1 MSKDLTV
8 KFKKIYSYYGD
19 LEDSRASCKCELKLY
34 LPMEEGSEE
43 LALMLRSAEELFG
56 EPLAP
61 YWGKVY
67 GKSMAYWCKVYG
79 KSRVRS
85 KFVWERGW
93 RELED
98 AVQRLIKETLC
109 TLKEVVAVNK
119 AALEA
124 QPEDCEVE
132 YTITV

>member
-8 KFKKIYSYYGD
+8 KFKKIYSYCGN
-19 LEDSRASCKCELKLY
+19 LEDSSCKCELRLY
-34 LPMEEGSEE
+34 LPQQEGSEE
-43 LALMLRSAEELFG
+43 LALLLRSAKEVFG
-56 EPLAP
+56 EPLDP
-61 YWGKVY
+61 YWGKVD
-67 GKSMAYWCKVYG
+67 GKSWEKVYG

-119 AALEA
+119 AALEE
-124 QPEDCEVE
+124 QPEDCEVV

>member
-8 KFKKIYSYYGD
+8 KFKKIYSYCGNPP
-19 LEDSRASCKCELKLY
+19 DSRASCKCELRLY
-34 LPMEEGSEE
+34 LPQQEGSGE
-43 LALMLRSAEELFG
+43 LALLLRSAEEVFG
-56 EPLAP
+56 EPLGP
-61 YWGKVY
+61 YWGNI
-67 GKSMAYWCKVYG
+67 CKVYG

-85 KFVWERGW
+85 RLVWERGW

-109 TLKEVVAVNK
+109 TLKDVVAVNK

>member
-8 KFKKIYSYYGD
+8 KFKKIYSYCGN

-43 LALMLRSAEELFG
+43 LALMFRSAKELFG
-56 EPLAP
+56 EPLDP
-61 YWGKVY
+61 YWGR
-67 GKSMAYWCKVYG
+67 VYG

-119 AALEA
+119 AALEE